1 MHFILTTF
9 GSSGDVFP
17 MVGLGEQLLARGHR
31 VTVATNDHF
40 SGIAK
45 DQGLDFIP
53 LGTAEQYR
61 ECTSN
66 PDLWHPQ
73 RSFNHIYQYFRQVLK
88 RQHELIVD
96 AAKSEK
102 TVVIASCL
110 SFGARMAR
118 DSHQIPLLTLHLQP
132 AVIWSDDEPPMIAG
146 LFGPRWWKSFM
157 YRLGERLFVDA
168 VVCPSLN
175 EWRRELGLSQVRRV
189 TKWWH
194 SPDGI
199 VCLFPDWYGPAQPD
213 WPKPLIQTD
222 FPLWNH
228 KATEPL
234 APEVEHFL
242 SSGSAPVVFTP
253 GSANVHGRDFFDV
266 AMKSCQKLGRRG
278 IFLTHYPEQVP
289 ENLPEEIAHFSY
301 VPLDLLLSRSA
312 AFVHHGGIGST
323 SQAFLGGI
331 PQVAMPLAHDQFDNG
346 ERIERLKLGASVP
359 ATKFTEPRLTE
370 ALKRLFNSPETAA
383 ACSKAQLA
391 VAPRNGLALTA
402 DAILAR
408 FSV

>member
-1 MHFILTTF
+1 
-9 GSSGDVFP
+9 

-31 VTVATNDHF
+31 VTLATNGHF

-45 DQGLDFIP
+45 DQGLEFIP
-53 LGTAEQYR
+53 LGTAEQYL
-61 ECTSN
+61 ECTTN
-66 PDLWHPQ
+66 PDLWHPR
-73 RSFNHIYQYFRQVLK
+73 RSFKLIYQYFRPFLK
-88 RQHELIVD
+88 QQHELIVE
-96 AAKSEK
+96 AAKTEK

-118 DSHQIPLLTLHLQP
+118 DSHNIPVLTVHLQP
-132 AVIWSDDEPPMIAG
+132 AVIWSDNEPPTIAG
-146 LFGPRWWKSFM
+146 LFGPRWWKSLM
-157 YRLGERLFVDA
+157 YRFGERFFVDA
-168 VVCPSLN
+168 VVCPYLN
-175 EWRRELGLSQVRRV
+175 EWRRELGLSPMRRV
-189 TKWWH
+189 IQWWH

-213 WPKPLIQTD
+213 WPKPMIQTG

-234 APEVEHFL
+234 APEVERFL
-242 SSGSAPVVFTP
+242 AAGSAPVVFTP
-253 GSANVHGRDFFDV
+253 GSANVHGRDFFNV
-266 AMKSCQKLGRRG
+266 GMKSCQKLGRRG
-278 IFLTHYPEQVP
+278 IFLTPYPEQVP
-289 ENLPEEIAHFSY
+289 ANLPPEIAHFSY
-301 VPLDLLLSRSA
+301 VPLDLLLNRAA

-346 ERIERLKLGASVP
+346 ARIERLKLGVSLP

-370 ALKRLFNSPETAA
+370 ALKKLLNTPEITAA
-383 ACSKAQLA
+383 CQKAQAA
-391 VAPRNGLALTA
+391 VAAKNELSRTA

-408 FSV
+408 FSE